1 MNFDKNSLRLY
12 AVTDRAWVGR
22 QTLCQQVEAAL
33 QGGVTCVQLREK
45 HLDRDAFLAEAK
57 QICALCRRYGVP
69 FIVND
74 DLDVALA
81 CGADGIH
88 VGQDD
93 MPAAEVRRRAGR
105 RLIVGVSAHTP
116 EEARLAEAA
125 GADYLGAGAVFG
137 SATKTDASLL
147 TPAGLQAVCAAV
159 HIPVVAIGGV
169 HARNILQLQG
179 SGAAGAAVVSGIF
192 GAPDITAACRELR
205 ALADTMVQGGPP
217 CRKEHL

>member
-1 MNFDKNSLRLY
+1 MNFDKHSLRLY

-45 HLDRDAFLAEAK
+45 HLNRDAFLTEAR
-57 QICALCRRYGVP
+57 QLCALCRRYGVP

-81 CGADGIH
+81 CGADGVH

-169 HARNILQLQG
+169 NAGNILQLQG

-192 GAPDITAACRELR
+192 GAPDISAACRELR

>member
-1 MNFDKNSLRLY
+1 MNFVKNSLRLY

-45 HLDRDAFLAEAK
+45 HLNRDAFLAEAR
-57 QICALCRRYGVP
+57 QLCALCRRYGVP

-169 HARNILQLQG
+169 NARNILQLQG

-192 GAPDITAACRELR
+192 GAPDITAACRELW

>member
-1 MNFDKNSLRLY
+1 MNFDKHSLRLY

-74 DLDVALA
+74 DLDIALA

-169 HARNILQLQG
+169 NARNILQLQG

-192 GAPDITAACRELR
+192 GAPDITAACRKLR

>member
-1 MNFDKNSLRLY
+1 MNFDKHSLRLY

-169 HARNILQLQG
+169 NARNILQLQG
-179 SGAAGAAVVSGIF
+179 SGAAGTAVVSGIF
-192 GAPDITAACRELR
+192 GAPDITAACRKLR

>member
-1 MNFDKNSLRLY
+1 MNFDKHSLRLY

-169 HARNILQLQG
+169 NAGNILQLQG

-192 GAPDITAACRELR
+192 GAPDISAACRELR

>member
-1 MNFDKNSLRLY
+1 MNFVKNSLRLY

-74 DLDVALA
+74 DLDIALA
-81 CGADGIH
+81 CGADGVH

-169 HARNILQLQG
+169 NARNILQLQG

-192 GAPDITAACRELR
+192 GAPDITAACRALR

>member
-1 MNFDKNSLRLY
+1 MNFDKHSLRLY

-45 HLDRDAFLAEAK
+45 HLDRDAFLAEAR

-74 DLDVALA
+74 DLDIALA
-81 CGADGIH
+81 CGADGVH

-169 HARNILQLQG
+169 NAGNILQLQG

>member
-1 MNFDKNSLRLY
+1 MNFDKHSLRLY

-45 HLDRDAFLAEAK
+45 HLDRDAFLAEAW
-57 QICALCRRYGVP
+57 QVCALCRRYGVP

-74 DLDVALA
+74 DLDIALA

-169 HARNILQLQG
+169 NARNILQLQG

>member
-45 HLDRDAFLAEAK
+45 HLDRDAFLAEAR

-81 CGADGIH
+81 CGADGVH

-169 HARNILQLQG
+169 NARNILQLQG

-192 GAPDITAACRELR
+192 GAPDITAACRALR

>member
-45 HLDRDAFLAEAK
+45 HLDRDAFLAEAW

-74 DLDVALA
+74 DLDIALA
-81 CGADGIH
+81 CGADGVH

-169 HARNILQLQG
+169 NARNILQLQG

-192 GAPDITAACRELR
+192 GAPDITAACRDLR

>member
-1 MNFDKNSLRLY
+1 MNFDKHSLRLY

-74 DLDVALA
+74 DLDVTLA
-81 CGADGIH
+81 CGADGVH

-169 HARNILQLQG
+169 NARNILQLQG

>member
-1 MNFDKNSLRLY
+1 MNFDKHSLRLY

-45 HLDRDAFLAEAK
+45 HLDRDAFLAEAR
-57 QICALCRRYGVP
+57 QLCALCRRYGVP

-74 DLDVALA
+74 DLDIALA
-81 CGADGIH
+81 CGADGVH

-169 HARNILQLQG
+169 NAGNILQLQG

>member
-1 MNFDKNSLRLY
+1 MNFDKHSLRLY

-74 DLDVALA
+74 DLDIALA

-169 HARNILQLQG
+169 NAGNILQLQG

>member
-1 MNFDKNSLRLY
+1 MNFDKHSLRLY

-169 HARNILQLQG
+169 NARNILQLQG
-179 SGAAGAAVVSGIF
+179 SGAAGAAVVSAIF
-192 GAPDITAACRELR
+192 GAPDITAACRDLR

>member
-1 MNFDKNSLRLY
+1 MNFDKHSLRLY

-45 HLDRDAFLAEAK
+45 HLDRDAFLAEAR

-74 DLDVALA
+74 DLDIALA

-169 HARNILQLQG
+169 NARNILQLQG

-192 GAPDITAACRELR
+192 GAPDITAACRKLR

>member
-1 MNFDKNSLRLY
+1 MNFDKHSLRLY

-45 HLDRDAFLAEAK
+45 HLDRDAFLAEGK

-81 CGADGIH
+81 CGADGVH

-169 HARNILQLQG
+169 NARNILQLQG

>member
-45 HLDRDAFLAEAK
+45 HLDRDAFLAEAR

-74 DLDVALA
+74 DLDIALA

-169 HARNILQLQG
+169 NARNILQLQG

-192 GAPDITAACRELR
+192 GAPDITAACRKLR